1 MGKSNTVISS
11 LLWKAGER
19 MLVQGLNLLVQVILA
34 RLLMPEDFASLA
46 IIAAIVNYLGL
57 FVQSGLS
64 VAVVQKSNLTSKDIA
79 TLTTIS
85 LLAALVM
92 YIGLFFAAPVISN
105 YYDVGDLV
113 LPIRVMGVTL
123 FIFAFNSIQTG
134 LLQRKMQFR
143 TIFFRSMLA
152 TPLSGIIGITM
163 AYLGYGIWALIAF
176 NISNTLIIV
185 LFMNMIPELRLKLG
199 FSLQSAKELYSFSI
213 KILGTSLVSAGGD
226 TVRTL
231 TIGKHFNANQLAY
244 FDRGLS
250 YSGLVTQVVNTSLSS
265 VMLPVLSRQQEDM
278 SNLRNM
284 VRKSVGMSSFLMIP
298 VLVMIAVVSEP
309 LVRIILSEKWV
320 PCAIYLSIF
329 CLLRIPGIITSIDK
343 QAYYAL
349 GKSQI
354 GLYYEIFLLAA
365 NLISLF
371 FMLDYGVLAIALGF
385 IVVEYLG
392 NFVLFIVS
400 EKVYHYT
407 LKDRFLDLFKP
418 VLSSIIMVVCMCS
431 LTFILKNSF
440 ALLVSQIVLGALSY
454 LILSVFLKDKNM
466 IYVREKI
473 RSLIGKNK

>member
-1 MGKSNTVISS
+1 MPKESRIISS

-19 MLVQGLNLLVQVILA
+19 MFVQGLNLLVQLILA

-64 VAVVQKSNLTSKDIA
+64 VAVTQKSNLTSKDIA

-85 LLAALVM
+85 MLAALVM
-92 YIGLFFAAPVISN
+92 YVGLFFASPAISK
-105 YYDVGDLV
+105 YYGLGEIV

-123 FIFAFNSIQTG
+123 FLFAFNSIQTG

-152 TPLSGIIGITM
+152 TPLSGIIGVTM

-231 TIGKHFNANQLAY
+231 TIGRYFNANQLAY

-265 VMLPVLSRQQEDM
+265 VMLSVLSRQQDDE
-278 SNLRNM
+278 SNLRQM
-284 VRKSVGMSSFLMIP
+284 VRKSIGMSSFLMIP
-298 VLVMIAVVSEP
+298 ILVMVAVVSEP

-329 CLLRIPGIITSIDK
+329 CFLRIPGIITSIDK

-354 GLYYEIFLLAA
+354 GLYYEIFLLVA

-392 NFVLFIVS
+392 NFILFVVS
-400 EKVYHYT
+400 DNVFHYT
-407 LKDRFLDLFKP
+407 LKDRFLDLYKS
-418 VLSSIIMVVCMCS
+418 VLSSVVMVICMYI
-431 LTFILKNSF
+431 LTFILNNSF
-440 ALLVSQIVLGALSY
+440 ALLVSQIVMGVSSY
-454 LILSVFLKDKNM
+454 LIMSVILKDKNM
-466 IYVREKI
+466 IYVKEKI
-473 RSLIGKNK
+473 QLLIGK

>member
-1 MGKSNTVISS
+1 MAKSNIVISS
-11 LLWKAGER
+11 LLWKASER

-46 IIAAIVNYLGL
+46 IITAIVNFLGL

-64 VAVVQKSNLTSKDIA
+64 VAVAQKSNLTSKDIA

-92 YIGLFFAAPVISN
+92 YVGLFFAAPVISN
-105 YYDVGDLV
+105 YYNVGDLV

-123 FIFAFNSIQTG
+123 FLFAFNSIQTG
-134 LLQRKMQFR
+134 LLQRKLQFR

-152 TPLSGIIGITM
+152 TPLSGIIGVTM
-163 AYLGYGIWALIAF
+163 AYMGYGIWALIAF
-176 NISNTLIIV
+176 NLSNTLIIV

-199 FSLQSAKELYSFSI
+199 FSLKSAKELYSFSI

-265 VMLPVLSRQQEDM
+265 VMLPVLSRNQGDM

-284 VRKSVGMSSFLMIP
+284 VRKSVGMSAFLMIP
-298 VLVMIAVVSEP
+298 VLVMIAVISEP

-354 GLYYEIFLLAA
+354 GLYYEILLLAA
-365 NLISLF
+365 NLIILF
-371 FMLDYGVLAIALGF
+371 FMLDYGVLGIALGF

-392 NFVLFIVS
+392 NFFLFVVS
-400 EKVYHYT
+400 DKVYHYT
-407 LKDRFLDLFKP
+407 LKDRFLDLYKP
-418 VLSSIIMVVCMCS
+418 VLGSVVMAVS
-431 LTFILKNSF
+431 MYILTFILNNSF
-440 ALLVSQIVLGALSY
+440 ALLVSQIVFGALTY
-454 LILSVFLKDKNM
+454 LTISVFLKDKNV
-466 IYVREKI
+466 IFVRENIK
-473 RSLIGKNK
+473 SFMGK